1 MARRTHAEPC
11 KLVVLDGEPGLVED
25 CYSHLDGALHESFA
39 RPETSDKLRST
50 DGLGAWLKILET
62 TDVENLHRYLSLRRG
77 TFQRRP

>member
-1 MARRTHAEPC
+1 MARRTHPKPC
-11 KLVVLDGEPGLVED
+11 ELAVWDGEPGPVED
-25 CYSHLDGALHESFA
+25 RYSHSGGALHESFA